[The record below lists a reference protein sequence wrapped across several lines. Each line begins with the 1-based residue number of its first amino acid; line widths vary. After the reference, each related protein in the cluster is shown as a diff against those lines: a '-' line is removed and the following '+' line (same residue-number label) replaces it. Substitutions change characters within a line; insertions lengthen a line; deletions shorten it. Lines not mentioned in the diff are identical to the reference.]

1 MVDSKSARKCDPG
14 FHFKLRETKATETA
28 SLETK
33 ILGTTSLDTETMET
47 TTERASREEE
57 MNELKCHQ
65 LLLYN
70 RLRHQKEL
78 LEKYMKTSRS
88 VDLVNTETTNMERL
102 FADLCDTNIMY
113 RTYLHNHQ
121 HKHSMEWLTFVDTE
135 VFELKQRI
143 CAWLL
148 NIESKYK
155 PPDLP
160 LDEISP
166 LKEGCEQTKASS
178 YSTPLLNV
186 KDPKSSRERKPSLR
200 RRIFKQKIEKQLEEY
215 KLKSVSESNLDI
227 GRELPTKRMGKGSA
241 STKW

>member
-1 MVDSKSARKCDPG
+1 
-14 FHFKLRETKATETA
+14 
-28 SLETK
+28 
-33 ILGTTSLDTETMET
+33 
-47 TTERASREEE
+47 
-57 MNELKCHQ
+57 
-65 LLLYN
+65 
-70 RLRHQKEL
+70 
-78 LEKYMKTSRS
+78 
-88 VDLVNTETTNMERL
+88 
-102 FADLCDTNIMY
+102 
-113 RTYLHNHQ
+113 
-121 HKHSMEWLTFVDTE
+121 MEWLTFVDTE

-166 LKEGCEQTKASS
+166 LKGGCKHTTSLKEGCKQSS

-186 KDPKSSRERKPSLR
+186 KDAKSSRERKPSLR